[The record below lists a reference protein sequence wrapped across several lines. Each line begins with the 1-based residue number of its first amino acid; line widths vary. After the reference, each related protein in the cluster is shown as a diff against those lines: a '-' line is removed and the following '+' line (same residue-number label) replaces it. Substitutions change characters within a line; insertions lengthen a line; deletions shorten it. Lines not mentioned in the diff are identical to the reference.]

1 MDSKMVF
8 ALLLV
13 SLALLLLFPSINCST
28 GIGDTAG
35 GGEFPDSFRAVSD
48 CSFSSSVEFQQEQH
62 IAWEMSIRGFNGI
75 TGPKM
80 ALTFQDLYG
89 NSTPVVLSA
98 FYGDKKGHMD
108 DIDIVTLV
116 LTYCSNNKMRK
127 LWALIIMDDPISL
140 STTSSPLLGTINNT
154 FRGNYRSQDSSS
166 GGAGNKMIDGALVI
180 SNTTQFLSV
189 NINDKNYRTL
199 TELYNSFDELVE
211 KVVVEVSHRYIKKWF
226 HRAVGDIEITADHN
240 QPRVF
245 YQRRSESR
253 FTMVVKAKPNE
264 LDRFWWFLS
273 PFTLEMWLT
282 LVALSVF
289 TGFVTWIIEGQ
300 NEDGPNLVEALLF
313 FVHRDAPRN
322 RLTNFVQ
329 VPWLFL
335 VLVVT
340 STYTASFSS
349 TVTSS
354 ETKPPCLDM
363 ENLKITNAIIGCD
376 GDSIIFRYLVET
388 LGFKRKNIKNI
399 AQSSIDD
406 YAEAL
411 STGNI
416 KAAFFSTPHAD
427 VFLEKYRKG
436 FSAWEPIRN
445 LRDSTIVFPRGS
457 PFVSEM
463 SKFKQMKGYMLSFLD
478 CSGSTIDGTMKQGI
492 GPGPFSGLFFLSG
505 GASAIAMLITVI
517 RLIERR
523 WENYIQRM
531 LMGRELWVWLTT
543 LFPRNQ
549 RRNEL
554 QIQVQG

>member
-8 ALLLV
+8 ALLFV
-13 SLALLLLFPSINCST
+13 SLALLLLFPSTNCST
-28 GIGDTAG
+28 GIGDAAG
-35 GGEFPDSFRAVSD
+35 GGEFSDSLHEVSD

-62 IAWEMSIRGFNGI
+62 IAWEMTIHGFNSR

-116 LTYCSNNKMRK
+116 LTYCSSNKMRK
-127 LWALIIMDDPISL
+127 LWALIVMDGPSSL
-140 STTSSPLLGTINNT
+140 STTSSRLQGAINST
-154 FRGNYRSQDSSS
+154 FRGTYRSQDSSS
-166 GGAGNKMIDGALVI
+166 GSAGKKMIDGALVI
-180 SNTTQFLSV
+180 SNTTQFLGV
-189 NINDKNYRTL
+189 NINDKNYRTF

-211 KVVVEVSHRYIKKWF
+211 MVVVEVSLRSIKKWF
-226 HRAVGDIEITADHN
+226 DTAVGDIEITADHH
-240 QPRVF
+240 QPPRF
-245 YQRRSESR
+245 SRKYLESR

-264 LDRFWWFLS
+264 LDKFWWFLS

-289 TGFVTWIIEGQ
+289 TGFVTWIIERR
-300 NEDGPNLVEALLF
+300 NENGPNLVEALLF
-313 FVHRDAPRN
+313 FMHRDAPRN

-349 TVTSS
+349 MVTSS

-363 ENLKITNAIIGCD
+363 ENLKLTNAIIGCD

-388 LGFKRKNIKNI
+388 LGFKRKNIKNM
-399 AQSSIDD
+399 ARSSIDD
-406 YAEAL
+406 YAKAL
-411 STGNI
+411 SSGNI
-416 KAAFFSTPHAD
+416 KAAFFSTAHAD
-427 VFLEKYRKG
+427 VFLAKYRKG

-445 LRDSTIVFPRGS
+445 LPHSTLVFPRGS
-457 PFVSEM
+457 PFISEP
-463 SKFKQMKGYMLSFLD
+463 KFKQMKEYMLSFLD
-478 CSGSTIDGTMKQGI
+478 CSGSTIDGTMKRGI

-505 GASAIAMLITVI
+505 GASAIAMLITLI
-517 RLIERR
+517 RLIERP

-543 LFPRNQ
+543 LFPRNH